1 MIKVNKQRLSHQV
14 YDILKDM
21 IADYRFNPGAR
32 INVEQIAKEVGA
44 SRTPVWEAVHRLIQE
59 GLLENIPNRG
69 VFMSALTPKV
79 AIELYVVREALE
91 GLAARFAVPKVND
104 LVLKKM
110 AKLIEEQRKMVEDE
124 DLVGYSRLDYEFHAL
139 VYELSGN
146 RTLLEI
152 LGTVKNKMRPLALQ
166 VTPILSRLLEDHM
179 EILAA
184 FQERDAD
191 RAEAAFRNHNLKM
204 IEQIKQ
210 NMNPDEW
217 EEVQVEDGDM
227 KKSRS
232 SEVSKGGVP
241 EK

>member
-1 MIKVNKQRLSHQV
+1 MIKVHKQRLSHQV
-14 YDILKDM
+14 YDILKEM
-21 IADYRFNPGAR
+21 IADYRFSPGAR

-69 VFMSALTPKV
+69 VFMLALTPKM
-79 AIELYVVREALE
+79 AIELYVIREALE
-91 GLAARFAVPKVND
+91 GLAARCAIPKVNEQ
-104 LVLKKM
+104 VLKKM
-110 AKLIEEQRKMVEDE
+110 AKLIEEQRKVVAEE
-124 DLVGYSRLDYEFHAL
+124 NLVGYSQLDYEFHSL

-152 LGTVKNKMRPLALQ
+152 LGAVKNKMRPVAFQ
-166 VTPILSRLLEDHM
+166 IKPILSRLLEDHM

-184 FQERDAD
+184 FQDRDSD

-210 NMNPDEW
+210 TMNPDEW
-217 EEVQVEDGDM
+217 EEVQVEYGVG
-227 KKSRS
+227 KKSRNS
-232 SEVSKGGVP
+232 DVGDARNK
-241 EK
+241 

>member
-1 MIKVNKQRLSHQV
+1 MTKVIKQRLSHQV
-14 YDILKDM
+14 YDILKKM
-21 IADYRFNPGAR
+21 IADYRFTPGAR

-69 VFMSALTPKV
+69 VFMLALTPKMAV
-79 AIELYVVREALE
+79 ELYVVREALE
-91 GLAARFAVPKVND
+91 GLAARCAVPKVNEQ
-104 LVLKKM
+104 VLKKM
-110 AKLIEEQRKMVEDE
+110 ARLIDEQRKMVEQE
-124 DLVGYSRLDYEFHAL
+124 DLVGYSRLDYEFHSL

-152 LGTVKNKMRPLALQ
+152 LVAVKNKMRPLALH
-166 VTPILSRLLEDHM
+166 VSPILSRLLEDHT

-184 FQERDAD
+184 FQDRDAD

-217 EEVQVEDGDM
+217 EEVQVEYGVG
-227 KKSRS
+227 KKSRNS
-232 SEVSKGGVP
+232 DSGDARSK
-241 EK
+241 

>member
-1 MIKVNKQRLSHQV
+1 
-14 YDILKDM
+14 M
-21 IADYRFNPGAR
+21 IADYRFSPGAR

-69 VFMSALTPKV
+69 VFMLALTPKMAV
-79 AIELYVVREALE
+79 ELYVIREALE
-91 GLAARFAVPKVND
+91 GLAARCAVPKVNEQ
-104 LVLKKM
+104 VLKKM
-110 AKLIEEQRKMVEDE
+110 AKLIEEQRKMVAEE
-124 DLVGYSRLDYEFHAL
+124 NLVGYSQLDYEFHSL

-152 LGTVKNKMRPLALQ
+152 LGAVKNKMRPLALQ
-166 VTPILSRLLEDHM
+166 VKPILSRLLEDHM

-184 FQERDAD
+184 FQDRDAE
-191 RAEAAFRNHNLKM
+191 RAEAAFQNHNLKM

-217 EEVQVEDGDM
+217 EEVQVEYGIG
-227 KKSRS
+227 KKRRNT
-232 SEVSKGGVP
+232 ENGGVRI
-241 EK
+241 K